1 MMLRQMKEV
10 GSSARTTKL
19 TGRSLLDRKRIS
31 FSSYTTLFTGVI
43 GGALTSSQGTEFGM
57 LLFEGG
63 DSGASGAKGS
73 SGFVRRKGVRRDFTV
88 LFNDGSNRFLVTAA
102 CRRRR

>member
-1 MMLRQMKEV
+1 MLRHMKEV

-73 SGFVRRKGVRRDFTV
+73 SGFVRRKGVRRGFPA
-88 LFNDGSNRFLVTAA
+88 LFNDSSNRFRVTAA